1 MGKSPGIV
9 FLDDNEDL
17 RELMPAIL
25 KATLD
30 VDCLAYGSLAEFQN
44 HSDDVLSAS
53 VAILDI
59 NLGDN
64 VPDGIDAFHW
74 LREHGF
80 GGKIVFLTGHA
91 RSSPQAAL
99 AETKG
104 AQVLEKP
111 LHPDQLT
118 FFIRRA
124 LREAS

>member
-30 VDCLAYGSLAEFQN
+30 VDCLAYGSLTEFQN
-44 HSDDVLSAS
+44 HPDDVLHAS

-59 NLGDN
+59 NLGND
-64 VPDGIDAFHW
+64 VPDGIDAYHW
-74 LREHGF
+74 LRDHGF
-80 GGKIVFLTGHA
+80 GGKVLFLTGHA
-91 RSSPQAAL
+91 RTSPQVAL

-104 AQVLEKP
+104 AEVLEKP
-111 LHPDQLT
+111 LHPDQLML
-118 FFIRRA
+118 FIRRA
-124 LREAS
+124 LSEAP